1 MSGGV
6 RLFGGTGSEDR
17 ASFYSSLEQLGSRL
31 VFGHE
36 QCVAEEFGDRHLV
49 LPLSGGI
56 MLRFLGGWKNSRR
69 LKLLALQTCCF

>member
-17 ASFYSSLEQLGSRL
+17 ASFYSSLEQLGSRS

-36 QCVAEEFGDRHLV
+36 QCVAEAIWG
-49 LPLSGGI
+49 
-56 MLRFLGGWKNSRR
+56 
-69 LKLLALQTCCF
+69 